1 MKVIGLTGGIGSG
14 KTTVSNMFKDLG
26 IPVYIAD
33 IEAKKLMNTSKDVKQ
48 KIISLFSPKAYENN
62 ELNRSYIA
70 TKIFNDASYL
80 KKMNAIIHPKVA
92 KHFKKW
98 MQKQT
103 SPYVIKEAAIIFE
116 HNMQAQYDAI
126 ITVMAA
132 AEVRID
138 RLLKRDKTT
147 KDKVLAIMKHQIDD
161 EEKAKMSDFVIVND
175 KLEHTKEQVLNV
187 HNSILKKLC
196 SG

>member
-33 IEAKKLMNTSKDVKQ
+33 VEAKKLMNTSKDVKQ

-126 ITVMAA
+126 ITVIAA

-138 RLLKRDKTT
+138 RILKRDKTT
-147 KDKVLAIMKHQIDD
+147 KDKVLAIMKHQLDD

>member
-33 IEAKKLMNTSKDVKQ
+33 VEAKKLMNTSKDVKQ

-116 HNMQAQYDAI
+116 HNMQAQYDAV
-126 ITVMAA
+126 ITVIAA

-138 RLLKRDKTT
+138 RILKRDKTT
-147 KDKVLAIMKHQIDD
+147 KDKVLAIMKHQLDD

>member
-92 KHFKKW
+92 IHFKKW